1 MNALVPTRVSVVAL
15 ILALT
20 ASGFA
25 ADGPPATRD
34 LDSRIDQAIV
44 RTINIGA
51 PIYNQGDAA
60 GCYRLYQGSLIMI
73 EPLLGHRPELAR
85 EVAKG
90 LKDVELVPTY
100 AQRATDLRRIL
111 DHILS
116 AVRTPVATSPS
127 QSQPQPQPQ
136 PLPPPRPEAK
146 PLWSRLGGE
155 PAVKAVVHDF
165 VVLATSDPQVDFTR
179 GGRYSLDAAAVANLE
194 KLLVALVSS
203 ATGGPLKY
211 EGRSMNAVHQGMA
224 ITGGQFDA
232 LAGDL
237 AVVLQKYNV
246 PRKEADELLAIVAS
260 TRKEIVTG
268 SLAATSAAPPP
279 PAPTPT
285 AGIPLWSRLGGEPAV
300 KAVVH
305 DFVALAASDPQVDFT
320 RGGKYVLDAP
330 AVAKLEKRLVELI
343 SAVSGGP
350 LTYEGQALRPAHQGM
365 AITDAQFD
373 ALARDLGAVLQKYN
387 VPRKEADELL
397 AIVASTRKDVVEPGP
412 RVSTPER

>member
-1 MNALVPTRVSVVAL
+1 MNALVPTRVLVFAL
-15 ILALT
+15 VLALT

-25 ADGPPATRD
+25 GDGPLATRD

-111 DHILS
+111 DHVLS
-116 AVRTPVATSPS
+116 AVRTPVATSPP
-127 QSQPQPQPQ
+127 QSPPQPQ

-146 PLWSRLGGE
+146 PLWIRLGGE
-155 PAVKAVVHDF
+155 PAVTAVVHDF
-165 VVLATSDPQVDFTR
+165 VVLAASDPQVDFTR
-179 GGRYSLDAAAVANLE
+179 GGRYPLDAAAVANLE

-211 EGRSMNAVHQGMA
+211 EGRSMTAVHQEMA

-260 TRKEIVTG
+260 TRKEIVAG
-268 SLAATSAAPPP
+268 SSAATSATPSP
-279 PAPTPT
+279 PAPTPA

-300 KAVVH
+300 KVVVH
-305 DFVALAASDPQVDFT
+305 DFVALATSDPQVDFT

-330 AVAKLEKRLVELI
+330 AVANLEKRLVELI

-350 LTYEGQALRPAHQGM
+350 LSYEGQALRPAHQGM

-373 ALARDLGAVLQKYN
+373 ALARDLGTVLRKYN

-412 RVSTPER
+412 RESTPER